1 MGIILVEKA
10 IVDDKLRIR
19 SCTIEDVD
27 LQDENIIN
35 ITVALDTKSLIYNKS
50 VINIWQLNGSE
61 QSDASNQ
68 SMDSKLRRVHSCK
81 WAATLLKLRQ
91 IRHCNLLFFQKVRKV
106 TSKHPFLC
114 TNVYLI
120 ATSIIPEL
128 HVLSVF
134 NILKDV
140 KRKIQQQLKQQRQ

>member
-1 MGIILVEKA
+1 MGVVLIEKA

-35 ITVALDTKSLIYNKS
+35 ITVAKSLIYNKS
-50 VINIWQLNGSE
+50 ATNIWQLNDSE

-68 SMDSKLRRVHSCK
+68 SMIQS
-81 WAATLLKLRQ
+81 WEGFIYANEQ
-91 IRHCNLLFFQKVRKV
+91 QHCWSRLEFAYFFPKVRKV

-114 TNVYLI
+114 TNVYLVTI
-120 ATSIIPEL
+120 SIIQSYLPCQSL
-128 HVLSVF
+128 TS
-134 NILKDV
+134 
-140 KRKIQQQLKQQRQ
+140 